1 MVRFVSLLTMS
12 RTASHSTM
20 NMSNADFDATV
31 AKFAPTAY
39 THYTT
44 NGDIKVWAREF
55 ARQFVHVYPGST
67 FLPVYY
73 RLISFADS
81 QMSKSEAVQK
91 AEGTFPMKRTVN
103 PSSATKST
111 SPSNTLSVD
120 RGTLNRVLYRETR
133 AWWNA
138 FQLEGH
144 DENPN
149 AVDKFGDLIVGN
161 ERFIW
166 HCAKVLAR
174 TEGANAEDMV
184 PIVQQW
190 LNSERSRNQ
199 SYFNALH
206 HG

>member
-1 MVRFVSLLTMS
+1 MVRFVSPLTMS

-20 NMSNADFDATV
+20 NMSNADFDTTV

-39 THYTT
+39 KHYTT

-55 ARQFVHVYPGST
+55 ARQFVHSYPGST

-81 QMSKSEAVQK
+81 QMTKSEAVQK
-91 AEGTFPMKRTVN
+91 ADGTFPAKRTTSA
-103 PSSATKST
+103 SSATKTASST
-111 SPSNTLSVD
+111 PSVD

-138 FQLEGH
+138 FQLEGY

-149 AVDKFGDLIVGN
+149 AVDNFGDLIVGN

-174 TEGANAEDMV
+174 TEGTNVEDMV
-184 PIVQQW
+184 SIVQQW